1 MGHALV
7 ETWLLG
13 FRSLSLPAS
22 SGSRSD
28 RLDRDEVLDRDLLP
42 SGESAFLES
51 VEVSVLVDIVTSS
64 IPAGLRKAGPAT
76 VGADELGGEESA
88 DVSCAAALGF

>member
-1 MGHALV
+1 M
-7 ETWLLG
+7 LG
-13 FRSLSLPAS
+13 LRSLSLPAS

-28 RLDRDEVLDRDLLP
+28 RLDRDEDLDRDLLP
-42 SGESAFLES
+42 SGESASLES
-51 VEVSVLVDIVTSS
+51 ADVSVLVGIVASS

-76 VGADELGGEESA
+76 MGADELGGEESA